1 MKKILSNL
9 KVILEMKHLIY
20 LQREKKRA
28 IKNDWEFLGNTDLTD
43 GRMFLFG

>member
-20 LQREKKRA
+20 LQKEEKEQLKILSGIFR
-28 IKNDWEFLGNTDLTD
+28 KN
-43 GRMFLFG
+43 